1 MEQSQAGRETSVL
14 LQHLIKSLLTVSSQ
28 TFHIFDTFL
37 SPSEFPSMSHQRKN
51 EQTISQYHSLCK
63 TTPSRYTKKGG
74 ALLKNFL
81 KHSKGLRRKR
91 EEPSSSR
98 NWFIGIVFGGESPPP
113 LSICSTPHIHAS
125 STNIMFTSIPEKK
138 KKVRRECTSTLLS
151 PSFYTALTLMKY
163 PDSGFLEQGP
173 WTRNTFLKKAMLLLR
188 TQPTHK
194 QNTRKRPNQTSSAR
208 KHSKRNC
215 DR

>member
-14 LQHLIKSLLTVSSQ
+14 LQHRIKSLLTVSSQ
-28 TFHIFDTFL
+28 TFRTFKTFL

-51 EQTISQYHSLCK
+51 EFSQYNSLRK

-81 KHSKGLRRKR
+81 KHSKVLRGKR
-91 EEPSSSR
+91 EETSSR
-98 NWFIGIVFGGESPPP
+98 RNWVIGILFGRESPHP
-113 LSICSTPHIHAS
+113 LSICSIPHIHTS
-125 STNIMFTSIPEKK
+125 STNIILHPFLRKK
-138 KKVRRECTSTLLS
+138 KKEKKRRECTSTLIS

-163 PDSGFLEQGP
+163 PDGSLHEQGP
-173 WTRNTFLKKAMLLLR
+173 WTRNTFLNKAMLLLR

-194 QNTRKRPNQTSSAR
+194 QNTRKRSNQTSRAR